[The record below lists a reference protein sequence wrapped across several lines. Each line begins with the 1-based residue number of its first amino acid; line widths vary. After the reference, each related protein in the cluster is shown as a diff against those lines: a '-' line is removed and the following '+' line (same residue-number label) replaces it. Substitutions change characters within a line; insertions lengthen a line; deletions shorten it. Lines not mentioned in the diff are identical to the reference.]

1 MFFSEFRTKILV
13 YVLKQ
18 GKFQATV
25 VCCILGVGALVSW
38 NSILTI
44 ADYYYLVFPVRFLFR
59 FGIGYLMFCFC
70 FPRKSLKTFM
80 LFVGLS
86 SFKGTNTCIP
96 AVCACNSCD
105 SCISRIEN
113 QYPETQH
120 DWLHYIHN
128 FLVIAN
134 SCKSKP
140 NLFFYLTI
148 KKLDLDYGLKTL
160 INLKT
165 VGLGNKRT
173 WWNRTVSRSMHNR
186 CFFRPRRCYRSRR
199 NDRRFILDVP

>member
-1 MFFSEFRTKILV
+1 MLGTVCSLLQTTITMFSRFVSVSVRLSSVLV
-13 YVLKQ
+13 KKKLKSNVL
-18 GKFQATV
+18 F
-25 VCCILGVGALVSW
+25 W
-38 NSILTI
+38 
-44 ADYYYLVFPVRFLFR
+44 
-59 FGIGYLMFCFC
+59 
-70 FPRKSLKTFM
+70 LKTCM

>member
-86 SFKGTNTCIP
+86 SFKGTTTCIP
-96 AVCACNSCD
+96 TLRAWDNRD
-105 SCISRIEN
+105 SCIPRIEN
-113 QYPETQH
+113 RYSKTQPV
-120 DWLHYIHN
+120 WLHSIHN
-128 FLVIAN
+128 IHVLAD
-134 SCKSKP
+134 SCK
-140 NLFFYLTI
+140 F
-148 KKLDLDYGLKTL
+148 DLSDE
-160 INLKT
+160 T
-165 VGLGNKRT
+165 VFWL
-173 WWNRTVSRSMHNR
+173 WIQ
-186 CFFRPRRCYRSRR
+186 
-199 NDRRFILDVP
+199 D